1 MMNVVFSD
9 SEKGLFRYAQRC
21 GQSVGGA
28 SAIGVIGQG
37 GENLTQGEH
46 DSLLAEALR
55 RQEQRLWEGK
65 PLGGKPGDVLG
76 LSFALDIGD
85 IASPVT
91 AAARRDLLA
100 QMLGANPW
108 DELPDAESSIDA
120 YWQSSVSDLDK
131 LLARAR
137 TGEPVRIWY
146 SDAPYATCGFY
157 HIIHQ
162 LQGYECD
169 ISTVKLPGYLPLG
182 AQEARSAVSWAEV
195 SPGEL
200 ADYLLSAVAIPKC
213 VRVAISAEW
222 ERLMQQNA
230 PLRVVNGRLQSAGV
244 DFYDF
249 FIRKHVPD
257 GHFKVAQLIG
267 HVLSQCQLGVSD
279 WLIAE
284 RIKQMIS
291 SGELVV
297 VEKDSAFYGA
307 ILSRRSEDMGD

>member
-1 MMNVVFSD
+1 MMDVVFSD

-28 SAIGVIGQG
+28 TAIGIIGQA
-37 GENLTQGEH
+37 GENLTQAEL

-55 RQEQRLWEGK
+55 RQEQRLREGK
-65 PLGGKPGDVLG
+65 PLGGKSGDVLG

-100 QMLGANPW
+100 QMLGADPW
-108 DELPDAESSIDA
+108 DELPDMESSIDA

-137 TGEPVRIWY
+137 TGETIRIWY

-157 HIIHQ
+157 HIIHR
-162 LQGYECD
+162 LQGCECD
-169 ISTVKLPGYLPLG
+169 ITAVKLPSYMPLG
-182 AQEARSAVSWAEV
+182 DRGARSAASWAEV
-195 SPGEL
+195 DPGEL
-200 ADYLLSAVAIPKC
+200 ADYLPSAIAVPKC
-213 VRVAISAEW
+213 VREAISAEW
-222 ERLMQQNA
+222 GRLMQQDA
-230 PLRVVNGRLQSAGV
+230 PLRVVVNGRLQSAGA
-244 DFYDF
+244 DFYDS
-249 FIRKHVPD
+249 FICRQVPD

-267 HVLSQCQLGVSD
+267 RVLGQCQLGVGD

-284 RIKQMIS
+284 RIKQMIK
-291 SGELVV
+291 SGELKVA
-297 VEKDSAFYGA
+297 ERATAFYGT
-307 ILSRRSEDMGD
+307 ILKRA